1 MLNKITIK
9 DINDLAVEQVDKILA
24 KQLSHTEIQEIEN
37 KLPKE
42 IPKEELENLSENEL
56 ENIINILSG
65 LQKHFIGYLKIGGFP
80 ELALT
85 SDDKYSAR
93 ILREDIVDSAIRN
106 AVLMKDDIITKEQ
119 MDYGITELENGK
131 KIVRISAFAFL
142 YLLGR
147 QE

>member
-1 MLNKITIK
+1 M
-9 DINDLAVEQVDKILA
+9 
-24 KQLSHTEIQEIEN
+24 
-37 KLPKE
+37 
-42 IPKEELENLSENEL
+42 
-56 ENIINILSG
+56 
-65 LQKHFIGYLKIGGFP
+65 
-80 ELALT
+80 T